1 MNGHAPR
8 VFREANQT
16 SVVFMVFMTILSSGI
31 YIPIWFLRRR
41 RFLND
46 LKSSV
51 KLDYRIFAGMIGIDV
66 ASIALALMEKEL
78 LSNIVGVIFGIIF
91 ILQCFTVRKILN
103 EHYNSLF
110 GDVSP
115 ITDGYTFLFGMFYI
129 QYKLNRL

>member
-1 MNGHAPR
+1 
-8 VFREANQT
+8 
-16 SVVFMVFMTILSSGI
+16 MVFMTILSSGI

-91 ILQCFTVRKILN
+91 ILQCFTVR
-103 EHYNSLF
+103 
-110 GDVSP
+110 
-115 ITDGYTFLFGMFYI
+115 
-129 QYKLNRL
+129 